1 MAGMDQHEQAII
13 AHETMTN
20 GSADAHQKMV
30 ESHQRMMG
38 SQTVSPTGPSKSLA
52 AMNEHE
58 RAAVAHEFMNNG
70 QSGPHQAMAKRIVA
84 CSVQADGEGSICAV
98 LISLIDFSV
107 TGYMATSLPLQGHF
121 YQILLQLTGI
131 NAKRIFFM
139 KARNTLFAVLM
150 LSLPAISAEHSEMKM
165 TDMSTSASSQEYM
178 AGMKD
183 MHDKMMAAVN
193 ESNPDKAFAKGMVA
207 HHEGAIAMAET
218 ELKYGKDPKMRK
230 LAQDI
235 IKAQKGEIEQMNKWL
250 DSQK

>member
-1 MAGMDQHEQAII
+1 
-13 AHETMTN
+13 
-20 GSADAHQKMV
+20 
-30 ESHQRMMG
+30 
-38 SQTVSPTGPSKSLA
+38 
-52 AMNEHE
+52 
-58 RAAVAHEFMNNG
+58 
-70 QSGPHQAMAKRIVA
+70 
-84 CSVQADGEGSICAV
+84 
-98 LISLIDFSV
+98 
-107 TGYMATSLPLQGHF
+107 
-121 YQILLQLTGI
+121 
-131 NAKRIFFM
+131 M

-193 ESNPDKAFAKGMVA
+193 ESDPDKAFAKGMVA

-235 IKAQKGEIEQMNKWL
+235 IKAQKGEIEQMNNGLIVKSKHCRNVTTSVILHRSWARESVNL
-250 DSQK
+250 YIIQTRLISGFYYSVLRSFVEDRNICT

>member
-1 MAGMDQHEQAII
+1 M
-13 AHETMTN
+13 
-20 GSADAHQKMV
+20 
-30 ESHQRMMG
+30 
-38 SQTVSPTGPSKSLA
+38 
-52 AMNEHE
+52 
-58 RAAVAHEFMNNG
+58 
-70 QSGPHQAMAKRIVA
+70 
-84 CSVQADGEGSICAV
+84 QADGEGSICAV

-107 TGYMATSLPLQGHF
+107 TGYMATSLPP
-121 YQILLQLTGI
+121 TGDI
-131 NAKRIFFM
+131 DTNFGGDTWIFFM

-193 ESNPDKAFAKGMVA
+193 ESDPDKAFAKGMVA

>member
-1 MAGMDQHEQAII
+1 
-13 AHETMTN
+13 
-20 GSADAHQKMV
+20 
-30 ESHQRMMG
+30 
-38 SQTVSPTGPSKSLA
+38 
-52 AMNEHE
+52 
-58 RAAVAHEFMNNG
+58 
-70 QSGPHQAMAKRIVA
+70 
-84 CSVQADGEGSICAV
+84 
-98 LISLIDFSV
+98 
-107 TGYMATSLPLQGHF
+107 
-121 YQILLQLTGI
+121 
-131 NAKRIFFM
+131 M

-150 LSLPAISAEHSEMKM
+150 LSLPAISAEHSEIKM

-193 ESNPDKAFAKGMVA
+193 ESDPDKAFAKGMVA

>member
-1 MAGMDQHEQAII
+1 
-13 AHETMTN
+13 
-20 GSADAHQKMV
+20 
-30 ESHQRMMG
+30 
-38 SQTVSPTGPSKSLA
+38 
-52 AMNEHE
+52 
-58 RAAVAHEFMNNG
+58 
-70 QSGPHQAMAKRIVA
+70 
-84 CSVQADGEGSICAV
+84 
-98 LISLIDFSV
+98 
-107 TGYMATSLPLQGHF
+107 
-121 YQILLQLTGI
+121 
-131 NAKRIFFM
+131 M

-193 ESNPDKAFAKGMVA
+193 ESDPDKAFAKGMVA

-250 DSQK
+250 DSQRNVTTSVILHRSWARESVNLYIIQTRLISGFYYSVLRSFVEDRNICT